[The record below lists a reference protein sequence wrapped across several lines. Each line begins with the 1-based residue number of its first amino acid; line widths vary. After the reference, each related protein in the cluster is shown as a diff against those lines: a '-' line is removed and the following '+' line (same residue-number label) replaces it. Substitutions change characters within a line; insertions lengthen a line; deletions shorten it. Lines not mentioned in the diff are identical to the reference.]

1 MAVCRE
7 RSQSHGR
14 EVLPVYE
21 PSWTARTC
29 LQTAYERLI
38 PLQCRSTSVHK
49 TPQRSDPTDQPI
61 PQNAKLPNTAQRR
74 SVA

>member
-29 LQTAYERLI
+29 LQAAYERLI
-38 PLQCRSTSVHK
+38 PLCSASVYK
-49 TPQRSDPTDQPI
+49 TPQSSDPAEQPA
-61 PQNAKLPNTAQRR
+61 PPSAELPNTAQRR

>member
-7 RSQSHGR
+7 RSPSRGR

-21 PSWTARTC
+21 PSWTAQTC
-29 LQTAYERLI
+29 LQAAYECLI
-38 PLQCRSTSVHK
+38 PLCSTSVHK
-49 TPQRSDPTDQPI
+49 TPQSSEPTEQPTLR
-61 PQNAKLPNTAQRR
+61 NAKLPNTAQRR